1 MTTILEVKVVPNASR
16 DEISG
21 WLGDNLKLRV
31 RAPPERG
38 RANLAVIK
46 LLSDELGIPAK
57 HITVIDGQT
66 SPLKRIQLEGITG
79 TRLRNMLPRSG

>member
-38 RANLAVIK
+38 RANRAVIK
-46 LLSDELGIPAK
+46 LLSDELGIPARD
-57 HITVIDGQT
+57 ITVIDGQT
-66 SPLKRIQLEGITG
+66 SPLKKIRFEGITG
-79 TRLRNMLPRSG
+79 TRLRNMLPPSG